1 MKTAPKTHPTP
12 DDPQPRPAAPFCMVP
27 QACLT
32 PSLRL
37 ALLGAMLL
45 MVCGCKSSVYKNWAD
60 REVFGLLKK
69 KTSKV
74 PNSGQHLLDIT
85 PPPPVSM
92 KELAKN
98 MKTVDFLGDR
108 AYIEKDARV
117 IALAD
122 ALNFGVH
129 RNRNYLLQKE
139 VVYLSALDL
148 TLTRQNFAPIL
159 SGSGAGTL
167 DRSKV
172 SNGVTTLV
180 NTGTLTTSG
189 DMGLTVLTR
198 TGARLAADL
207 TTDFVRFITG
217 GLDSGNSRLAFT
229 LSQPLLRGAGYL
241 AASESLTQGERSVL
255 YNIRTF
261 TQQRKSFAVDVATQ
275 YFRAI
280 QSRETAKNSYLGYMA
295 FNSVVEREQAMAEAN
310 LRSRSSLGQ
319 LLQAQINFQRTWTN
333 AIRNY
338 EQALDDLKIT
348 LGLPVTERIVL
359 NYKDL
364 DDLQILTPP
373 GTLDDALQTA
383 LTTRLDL
390 WNTRDRAEDATRR
403 VLIAKQDT
411 LPTLNAVVSHRTLDD
426 PNVND
431 FSLQTRNRGVS
442 IGLNTD
448 LNLNQKPERNSLR
461 AAMVTE
467 QRTRRELE
475 LAEEQVRNAVRTG
488 WRDLEVA
495 RKQYDFAKRGME
507 ISMNRLEVEEAF
519 MAEGQGTARD
529 LIEAQRDLNTTRDL
543 MVSTRINHN
552 LARLQLWRDMGV
564 LFIEKDGSWVD
575 VLKKEKPKGE

>member
-1 MKTAPKTHPTP
+1 
-12 DDPQPRPAAPFCMVP
+12 MVT
-27 QACLT
+27 QARLT
-32 PSLRL
+32 LSPRL
-37 ALLGAMLL
+37 ALLGVMLL
-45 MVCGCKSSVYKNWAD
+45 AVSGCKTSMYKNWAD

-98 MKTVDFLGDR
+98 LKTVEFLGDR

-122 ALNFGVH
+122 ALKFAVH

-139 VVYLSALDL
+139 VVYLAALDL

-159 SGSGAGTL
+159 SGNGSSTI
-167 DRSKV
+167 DRTKV
-172 SNGVTTLV
+172 TDGINTLV
-180 NTGTLTTSG
+180 NTGTLATSG
-189 DMGLTVLTR
+189 DLGLSMLTR

-207 TTDFVRFITG
+207 SSDFVRFVTG
-217 GLDSGNSRLAFT
+217 GLDSGNSRVAFT

-241 AASESLTQGERSVL
+241 AASEALTQGERGVL

-275 YFRAI
+275 YYRTI
-280 QSRETAKNSYLGYMA
+280 QSRESAKNAYLAYMA
-295 FNSVVEREQAMAEAN
+295 FNNIVEQQKSLVENGQGN
-310 LRSRSSLGQ
+310 PSSLGQ
-319 LLQAQINFQRTWTN
+319 LLQAQINFQRNWVN

-338 EQALDDLKIT
+338 EQAVDDLKIT

-359 NYKDL
+359 NYGDL

-373 GTLDDALQTA
+373 GTLDDAIQTA

-390 WNTRDRAEDATRR
+390 WNNRDRVEDASRR

-411 LPTLNAVVSHRTLDD
+411 LPTLNTVVSSRVLDD
-426 PNVND
+426 PNRND
-431 FSLQTRNRGVS
+431 FQLQTGNRGATF
-442 IGLNTD
+442 GLTTD

-461 AAMVTE
+461 AALVAE
-467 QRTRRELE
+467 QRARRELE

-495 RKQYDFAKRGME
+495 RKQYEFAVRGME
-507 ISMNRLEVEEAF
+507 ISMRRIEVETAF
-519 MAEGQGTARD
+519 AEEGRNTPRD
-529 LIEAQRDLNTTRDL
+529 LIEAQRDMNTTRDL

-552 LARLQLWRDMGV
+552 LVRLQLWRDMGV

>member
-1 MKTAPKTHPTP
+1 
-12 DDPQPRPAAPFCMVP
+12 MVH
-27 QACLT
+27 QARL
-32 PSLRL
+32 PSSSRL
-37 ALLGAMLL
+37 ALIGVMLL
-45 MVCGCKSSVYKNWAD
+45 AVSGCKTSMYKNWAD
-60 REVFGLLKK
+60 REVFGLLKR

-92 KELAKN
+92 DELAKN
-98 MKTVDFLGDR
+98 LKTVEFLGDR

-117 IALAD
+117 IGLAEALKFA
-122 ALNFGVH
+122 VH

-139 VVYLSALDL
+139 VVYLAALDL

-159 SGSGAGTL
+159 SGSGSHTI
-167 DRSKV
+167 DRTKV
-172 SNGVTTLV
+172 TDGINTLV
-180 NTGTLTTSG
+180 NTGTLATSG
-189 DMGLTVLTR
+189 DLGLSVLTR

-207 TTDFVRFITG
+207 SSDFVRFVTG
-217 GLDSGNSRLAFT
+217 GLDSGNSRVAFT

-241 AASESLTQGERSVL
+241 AASEALTQGERSVL

-261 TQQRKSFAVDVATQ
+261 TQQRKSFAVEVATQ
-275 YFRAI
+275 YYRTI
-280 QSRETAKNSYLGYMA
+280 QSRESSKNAYLAYMA
-295 FNSVVEREQAMAEAN
+295 FNNIVEQQKSLVENGQGN
-310 LRSRSSLGQ
+310 PSSLGQ
-319 LLQAQINFQRTWTN
+319 LLQAQINFQRNWVN

-338 EQALDDLKIT
+338 EQAVDDLKIT

-359 NYKDL
+359 DYKDL

-390 WNTRDRAEDATRR
+390 WNNKDRVEDASRR
-403 VLIAKQDT
+403 VLIAKQET
-411 LPTLNAVVSHRTLDD
+411 LPTLNAVVSSQVLDD
-426 PNVND
+426 PNRND
-431 FSLQTRNRGVS
+431 FQLQTGNRGAT
-442 IGLNTD
+442 IGLSTD

-461 AAMVTE
+461 AALVAE
-467 QRTRRELE
+467 QRARRELE

-495 RKQYDFAKRGME
+495 RKQYEFAVRGME
-507 ISMNRLEVEEAF
+507 ISKRRIEVETAF
-519 MAEGQGTARD
+519 AEEGRNTPRD
-529 LIEAQRDLNTTRDL
+529 LIEAQRDMNTTRDL

-552 LARLQLWRDMGV
+552 LVRLQLWRDMGV

>member
-1 MKTAPKTHPTP
+1 MY
-12 DDPQPRPAAPFCMVP
+12 
-27 QACLT
+27 
-32 PSLRL
+32 
-37 ALLGAMLL
+37 
-45 MVCGCKSSVYKNWAD
+45 KSWAD

-74 PNSGQHLLDIT
+74 PNSGQHLMDIT
-85 PPPPVSM
+85 PPPPVSLE
-92 KELAKN
+92 ELEKN
-98 MKTVDFLGDR
+98 LKTVEFLGDR

-117 IALAD
+117 IGLAEALK
-122 ALNFGVH
+122 FGVH

-139 VVYLSALDL
+139 VVYLAALDL

-159 SGSGAGTL
+159 SGSGSHTI
-167 DRSKV
+167 DRTKV
-172 SNGVTTLV
+172 TDGINTLV
-180 NTGTLTTSG
+180 NTGTLATSG
-189 DMGLTVLTR
+189 DLGLSMLTR

-207 TTDFVRFITG
+207 SSDFVRFVTG
-217 GLDSGNSRLAFT
+217 GLDSGNSRVAFT

-241 AASESLTQGERSVL
+241 AASEALTQGERGVL

-261 TQQRKSFAVDVATQ
+261 TQQRKSFAVEVATQ
-275 YFRAI
+275 YYRTI
-280 QSRETAKNSYLGYMA
+280 QSRESSKNAYLAYMA
-295 FNSVVEREQAMAEAN
+295 FNNIVEQQKSLVENGQGN
-310 LRSRSSLGQ
+310 PSSLGQ
-319 LLQAQINFQRTWTN
+319 LLQAQINFQRSWVN

-338 EQALDDLKIT
+338 EQAVDDLKIT

-359 NYKDL
+359 DYKDL

-390 WNTRDRAEDATRR
+390 WNNKDRVEDASRR
-403 VLIAKQDT
+403 VLIAKQET
-411 LPTLNAVVSHRTLDD
+411 LPTLNAVVSSRVLDD
-426 PNVND
+426 PNRND
-431 FSLQTRNRGVS
+431 FQLQTGNRGATIS
-442 IGLNTD
+442 LNTD

-461 AAMVTE
+461 AALVAE
-467 QRTRRELE
+467 QRARRELE

-495 RKQYDFAKRGME
+495 RKQYEFAVRGME
-507 ISMNRLEVEEAF
+507 ISMRRIQVETAF
-519 MAEGQGTARD
+519 AEEGRNTPRD
-529 LIEAQRDLNTTRDL
+529 LIEAQRDMNTTRDL

-552 LARLQLWRDMGV
+552 LVRLQLWRDMGV

>member
-1 MKTAPKTHPTP
+1 
-12 DDPQPRPAAPFCMVP
+12 MVH
-27 QACLT
+27 QARL
-32 PSLRL
+32 PSSSRL
-37 ALLGAMLL
+37 ALIGVMLL
-45 MVCGCKSSVYKNWAD
+45 SVSGCKTSMYKNWAD

-92 KELAKN
+92 EELAKN
-98 MKTVDFLGDR
+98 LKTVEFLGDR
-108 AYIEKDARV
+108 AYIEKNARV
-117 IALAD
+117 IGLAEALKFA
-122 ALNFGVH
+122 VH

-139 VVYLSALDL
+139 VVYLAALDL

-159 SGSGAGTL
+159 SGSGSSTI
-167 DRSKV
+167 DRTKV
-172 SNGVTTLV
+172 TDGVSTLV
-180 NTGTLTTSG
+180 NTGTLATSG
-189 DMGLTVLTR
+189 DLGLSVLTR

-207 TTDFVRFITG
+207 SSDFVRFVTG
-217 GLDSGNSRLAFT
+217 GLDSGNSRVAFT

-241 AASESLTQGERSVL
+241 AASEALTQGERSVL

-275 YFRAI
+275 YYRTI
-280 QSRETAKNSYLGYMA
+280 QSRESAKNAHLAYMA
-295 FNSVVEREQAMAEAN
+295 FNNIVEQQKSLVENGQGN
-310 LRSRSSLGQ
+310 PSSLGQ
-319 LLQAQINFQRTWTN
+319 LLQAQINFQRSWIS

-338 EQALDDLKIT
+338 EQAVDDLKIT

-359 NYKDL
+359 DYKDL

-390 WNTRDRAEDATRR
+390 WNNKDRVEDASRR
-403 VLIAKQDT
+403 VLIAKQET
-411 LPTLNAVVSHRTLDD
+411 LPTLNAVVSSRVLDD
-426 PNVND
+426 PNRND
-431 FSLQTRNRGVS
+431 FQLQTGNRGATL
-442 IGLNTD
+442 GLNTD
-448 LNLNQKPERNSLR
+448 LNLNQKPERNTLR
-461 AAMVTE
+461 AALVAE
-467 QRTRRELE
+467 QRARRELE

-495 RKQYDFAKRGME
+495 RKQYEFAVRGME
-507 ISMNRLEVEEAF
+507 ISKRRIEVETAF
-519 MAEGQGTARD
+519 AEEGRNTPRD
-529 LIEAQRDLNTTRDL
+529 LIEAQRDMNTTRDL

-552 LARLQLWRDMGV
+552 LVRLQLWRDMGV